1 MKRVLILTA
10 GYGDGHN
17 SAARAVG
24 EVLQESSEVKVC
36 DVCAEALPEAFKWTK
51 SLYLWMTARVPWL
64 WRCLY
69 DLSDTSDWSG
79 GVPPGLG
86 PVAVRLRVLLD
97 EWKPDAVVCTFP
109 LYPYLLD
116 VLFRRGARRVPYM
129 TVVTDS
135 LAISRTWLESDARL
149 FAVSDE
155 GTRDLLV
162 EEKGIAPGRVVV
174 THFPVSPGVHAG
186 DEAKAWCAG
195 QPFKALYVPQ
205 GCSSL
210 VEEELVAMLDAA
222 PEVCVTVVLGHKVRR
237 LYKAVHRA
245 AVRAGRDRVRILGWT
260 RRMPQLL
267 ASHHVLVGKAG
278 GASVHEALAA
288 EVPVLVNHFV
298 PGQEEGNTELLH
310 RLGGGRFVDTPAELR
325 RTIRVL
331 LSHEGGA
338 WFMMKQRLHQARMK
352 DGAVRIAALVQQ
364 LDALQ
369 V

>member
-24 EVLQESSEVKVC
+24 EVLQESAEVRVC
-36 DVCAEALPEAFKWTK
+36 DVCAEALPEVFKWTK
-51 SLYLWMTARVPWL
+51 RLYLWMTARVPWL

-86 PVAVRLRVLLD
+86 PVAVRLRVMLD

-116 VLFRRGARRVPYM
+116 VLFRQGVHRVPYM

-155 GTRDLLV
+155 GTRSLLV
-162 EEKGIAPGRVVV
+162 EEKGIAPDRVVV
-174 THFPVSPGVHAG
+174 THFPVSPKVHAG
-186 DEAKAWCAG
+186 DEAKSWCAG
-195 QPFKALYVPQ
+195 QAFKVLYVPQ
-205 GCSSL
+205 GRPSL

-222 PEVCVTVVLGHKVRR
+222 PEVRVTVVLGHKVRR
-237 LYKAVHRA
+237 LYRAVHGA
-245 AVRAGRDRVRILGWT
+245 ALRAGRDRVRILGWT
-260 RRMPQLL
+260 HRMPQLL

-310 RLGGGRFVDTPAELR
+310 RLGGGRFVSTPAELR
-325 RTIRVL
+325 RALQFL
-331 LSHEGGA
+331 LDQDGSA
-338 WFMMKQRLHQARMK
+338 WSVMKQRLHQARMK
-352 DGAVRIAALVQQ
+352 GGAAHIAELVQQ
-364 LDALQ
+364 LDDFH

>member
-1 MKRVLILTA
+1 MKRFLILTA

-24 EVLQESSEVKVC
+24 EVLQECGEVRVC
-36 DVCAEALPEAFKWTK
+36 DVCAEALPQAFKWTRV
-51 SLYLWMTARVPWL
+51 LYLWMTARVPWL

-86 PVAVRLRVLLD
+86 PIAGRLRSLLD
-97 EWKPDAVVCTFP
+97 QWNPDAVVCTFP

-116 VLFRRGARRVPYM
+116 VLFRQGARKVPYM

-135 LAISRTWLESDARL
+135 LAISRTWLESEACL

-155 GTRDLLV
+155 WTRQLLV
-162 EEKGIAPGRVVV
+162 EERGLAPERVEV
-174 THFPVSPGVHAG
+174 THFPVSPRVCAG
-186 DEAKAWCAG
+186 QEVQSWCAG
-195 QPFKALYVPQ
+195 RPFKVRYAPQ
-205 GCSSL
+205 GSAAV
-210 VEEELVAMLDAA
+210 VEEELSAMLEAA
-222 PEVCVTVVLGHKVRR
+222 PEVYVTVVLGRKVRR
-237 LYKAVHRA
+237 LYRAVHGA
-245 AVRAGRDRVRILGWT
+245 ALRSGRDRVHILGWT
-260 RRMPQLL
+260 QRMPLLL

-298 PGQEEGNTELLH
+298 PGQEEGNTELLR
-310 RLGGGRFVDTPAELR
+310 RLDGGRFVATPVELR
-325 RTIRVL
+325 QALQFL
-331 LSHEGGA
+331 LKDEGAA
-338 WFMMKQRLHQARMK
+338 WLVMKGNLRRARMK
-352 DGAVRIAALVQQ
+352 GGAARIAELVQQ
-364 LDALQ
+364 IDDFE

>member
-36 DVCAEALPEAFKWTK
+36 DVCAEALPGAFKWTK

-86 PVAVRLRVLLD
+86 PVAARLRALLD
-97 EWKPDAVVCTFP
+97 EWKPDIVVCTFP

-116 VLFRRGARRVPYM
+116 VLFLQGARRVPYM

-155 GTRDLLV
+155 GTRNLLV
-162 EEKGIAPGRVVV
+162 EEKGIAPDRVVV
-174 THFPVSPGVHAG
+174 THFPVSPKVYAG
-186 DEAKAWCAG
+186 DAVKSWCTG
-195 QPFKALYVPQ
+195 QAFKVLYVPQ
-205 GCSSL
+205 GRSSL
-210 VEEELVAMLDAA
+210 VEEELASMLETA

-245 AVRAGRDRVRILGWT
+245 ALRAGCGRVRILGWT

-310 RLGGGRFVDTPAELR
+310 RLGGGRFVATPAELR
-325 RTIRVL
+325 CTLQSL
-331 LSHEGGA
+331 LCHEGRA
-338 WFMMKQRLHQARMK
+338 WFMMKHCLHQADMK
-352 DGAVRIAALVQQ
+352 GGAMRIAELVQQ
-364 LDALQ
+364 SDAFQ